1 MDKIYIIYILVNVG
15 AKEKIYK
22 VSVGFMLFFIYMNE
36 RKKWKIIFFHLTPST
51 HTYL

>member
-1 MDKIYIIYILVNVG
+1 MLVQKRKYIKFQSAL
-15 AKEKIYK
+15 
-22 VSVGFMLFFIYMNE
+22 LFFIYMNE